1 MIKAIAIVI
10 VMLAVNVLMFFSI
23 RRAALRVDYT
33 LRRLFMQK
41 VSLEE
46 SAMDDEETTSEEAT
60 LKVENSEQQSPM
72 IVKNVIISSS
82 DTVKPASFKSS
93 SLRDDYRT
101 IRQVSGYTPEK
112 ALDCTRN
119 RMNESDFE
127 VRKDYS
133 GVLRKLTM
141 DAVYELASL
150 EPEQQKAVLKETLSP
165 QQSVIIDDY
174 IEENAGRFDAVGFYS
189 YVKQMNE
196 ICGTQFIVKTGNMED
211 DGRILP
217 DGTKLKY
224 DDSICEGSQVIYG
237 NKLYDYS
244 I

>member
-10 VMLAVNVLMFFSI
+10 VMLVVNGLMFFSI

-41 VSLEE
+41 ISIEQTEE
-46 SAMDDEETTSEEAT
+46 DILASGEEKPAEKKDTSEEPP
-60 LKVENSEQQSPM
+60 VVIN
-72 IVKNVIISSS
+72 NVIISAS
-82 DTVKPASFKSS
+82 DTLKPVSFKSS
-93 SLRDDYRT
+93 SLKDDYRA
-101 IRQVSGYTPEK
+101 IKQISEYTPEK

-119 RMNESDFE
+119 QVDSSD
-127 VRKDYS
+127 VGMRKDYA
-133 GVLRKLTM
+133 GVLKNLSV
-141 DAVYELASL
+141 DVVYELASL
-150 EPEQQKAVLKETLSP
+150 DSDQQVAILRESLSPEQTA
-165 QQSVIIDDY
+165 IIDDY
-174 IEENAGRFDAVGFYS
+174 IAESRKRFDSVDFYS

-196 ICGTQFIVKTGNMED
+196 ICGSGFVIRTGNKD
-211 DGRILP
+211 DNDRVLP
-217 DGTKLKY
+217 DGTRIKY

>member
-10 VMLAVNVLMFFSI
+10 VMLVVNVLMLFSI

-41 VSLEE
+41 ISLEE
-46 SAMDDEETTSEEAT
+46 TEKDEERSSEESVPE
-60 LKVENSEQQSPM
+60 KENPEQESQ
-72 IVKNVIISSS
+72 IIIKNVIISSS
-82 DTVKPASFKSS
+82 DTLKPASFKSS

-101 IRQVSGYTPEK
+101 IRQVSEYTPEK

-119 RMNESDFE
+119 QMTDSAPEI
-127 VRKDYS
+127 RKDYS
-133 GVLRKLTM
+133 GVLQKLTM

-150 EPEQQKAVLKETLSP
+150 EPGQQETILRETLSP
-165 QQSVIIDDY
+165 QQSVILDDY
-174 IEENAGRFDAVGFYS
+174 LAEDGKRFDAVGFFS
-189 YVKQMNE
+189 FVKQMNE
-196 ICGTQFIVKTGNMED
+196 ICGTDFIIKTGNMED

-224 DDSICEGSQVIYG
+224 DESICEGSQVIYG